1 MRAIFIT
8 IVVSALLGGGGVYA
22 WHYFGGFEGEK
33 THAIAFINTYGD
45 YAAIAREVEEL
56 VHLPGIEGNN
66 DRAELERLL
75 TSLLTETLTSS
86 RREELARLAYNNLA
100 VLRREVDTAQI
111 KQAQLYTVLEE
122 LDTSSKLFTGAGI
135 EKQAGDIVAG
145 ARKRAELSAR
155 ITSVLSEMNEQTYA
169 IITRILEDKGE
180 LTQEHAQYINETT
193 AYAEERFSTLSGLY
207 TELQQKTLETETKFT
222 VFVHDAV

>member
-1 MRAIFIT
+1 MRAIFFT
-8 IVVSALLGGGGVYA
+8 VVVSALLGGGGVYA
-22 WHYFGGFEGEK
+22 WYYFGGFEEEK
-33 THAIAFINTYGD
+33 TNAVAFINTYGD
-45 YAAIAREVEEL
+45 YSAIAQEVEAL
-56 VHLPGIEGNN
+56 VHMPGVEENS

-75 TSLLTETLTSS
+75 TSLLTDTLTQS
-86 RREELARLAYNNLA
+86 RREELARLAYNNLI
-100 VLRREVDTAQI
+100 VLKREVDTAQT
-111 KQAQLYTVLEE
+111 KQAQLYKVLEE

-180 LTQEHAQYINETT
+180 LTQEHIQYINDTT
-193 AYAEERFSTLSGLY
+193 AYAEERFATLSGLY
-207 TELQQKTLETETKFT
+207 TDLQQKTTETETLFAQ
-222 VFVHDAV
+222 FVKDAV